1 MDTRCYFIRMDISAQ
16 WVNLRRPRMPASPQ
30 KRTPLSYTYEEV
42 IRMASKDKEIRIA
55 VMGATGSGK
64 STFINRASGSDF
76 PVEGGLESCTTD
88 VGTSNPFLLDG
99 RFVTLIDTPGFDD
112 TVRND
117 TDVLTSIAAYLSNT
131 YEQGTKLAGIIYMHR
146 ISDIRMSGTSKRNF
160 HIFREL
166 CGEST
171 LSNVLIVTNMW
182 GNVDPRIGEER
193 ERELATN
200 DKLFRPVLEKGAR
213 LLRHDNT
220 EASAHAVLRN
230 LINNQA
236 ATLAIQHEIV
246 EERKDLAHTAAGA
259 ELTRLLKEQV
269 ERYDE
274 EVRKLREELELATHA
289 KDEAR
294 KELQEEMERKREEIE
309 RIQRDVGRM
318 ATDFMAEKTRLEDRI
333 AEMEAENRRHL
344 AHLRDLQDQV
354 DNARKEVESMQIEHA
369 RRESELLAVQRE
381 EAERKARLLE
391 EERLAR
397 EQQVEAQYREEI
409 SKVQE
414 KGAAT
419 DVKRTPEQMVHGE
432 AANEPHAT
440 IGGEDEDTKNFAE
453 DVAFLIDFV
462 TKTFLP
468 RSIETRLKSLM
479 AQAAR
484 TARESTTSGH
494 KFVSTYLSR

>member
-1 MDTRCYFIRMDISAQ
+1 IR
-16 WVNLRRPRMPASPQ
+16 
-30 KRTPLSYTYEEV
+30 
-42 IRMASKDKEIRIA
+42 
-55 VMGATGSGK
+55 VMGSTGSGK
-64 STFINRASGSDF
+64 TTFINLASGS
-76 PVEGGLESCTTD
+76 ELRTGSGLESCTNEVQTSLPFK
-88 VGTSNPFLLDG
+88 VGGKQVVVL
-99 RFVTLIDTPGFDD
+99 DTPGFDD
-112 TVRND
+112 TTMTD
-117 TDVLTSIAAYLSNT
+117 TDVLKIISAYLVAM

-146 ISDIRMSGTSKRNF
+146 ISDVRMSGTSKRNF
-160 HIFREL
+160 RIFREL

-274 EVRKLREELELATHA
+274 EVRKLRGELELATHA

-333 AEMEAENRRHL
+333 AEMEAENRR
-344 AHLRDLQDQV
+344 
-354 DNARKEVESMQIEHA
+354 
-369 RRESELLAVQRE
+369 
-381 EAERKARLLE
+381 
-391 EERLAR
+391 
-397 EQQVEAQYREEI
+397 
-409 SKVQE
+409 
-414 KGAAT
+414 
-419 DVKRTPEQMVHGE
+419 
-432 AANEPHAT
+432 
-440 IGGEDEDTKNFAE
+440 
-453 DVAFLIDFV
+453 
-462 TKTFLP
+462 
-468 RSIETRLKSLM
+468 
-479 AQAAR
+479 
-484 TARESTTSGH
+484 
-494 KFVSTYLSR
+494 